1 MVVVSIATNFTM
13 TPFKKYALL
22 GILTVVIIIAV
33 YGYKEY
39 NRKAADVYTAVPQ
52 ETLQATEMITA
63 FTTNEA
69 AATKKFAGKTV
80 LVTGVVAEI
89 INQQDTMINIFLGD
103 ETDINKVSC
112 LMDIRKKE
120 AFKNISV
127 GKQISIKGIC
137 TGFLADVEMNRCVIV
152 NKK

>member
-1 MVVVSIATNFTM
+1 M
-13 TPFKKYALL
+13 TASKKYIYFT
-22 GILTVVIIIAV
+22 ILTVVIIAGA

-52 ETLQATEMITA
+52 ETLQATEMLTA

-120 AFKNISV
+120 AFKNIAV

-152 NKK
+152 NEK